1 MMQALQTAILVGIIS
16 SCFFQTSCESL
27 DLLVAAY
34 PSRLS
39 YFGVKRGGASDSGI
53 KEGEAIDH
61 FEHIVLDEERGGN
74 VSTLSHDFV
83 F

>member
-1 MMQALQTAILVGIIS
+1 M
-16 SCFFQTSCESL
+16 
-27 DLLVAAY
+27 AAY

-53 KEGEAIDH
+53 KGGEAIDH